1 MTLKVNKCEIPKIDV
16 ITYKGTNNQLILNN
30 LNNNGNQ
37 EEDYKQMSYDEF
49 VKQMEEEIDKI
60 KPVAGATCLMA
71 AAGFLNGA
79 LNVAEEIVD
88 CGATVVGGITYL
100 SAAGIDLF
108 LEAITG
114 DNPHYSDAVQ
124 QGFEDF
130 VGTQWVNGS
139 FENFFTNTEI
149 GKEINSNA
157 LEVMQYGNAG
167 YQITQ
172 TTGYVCGTVAVSCVL
187 GAGTIKLVNTGGKAI
202 NKVANFSS
210 KVTNKIDGVAGKVTD
225 KIDEGK
231 EFLSAKKANF
241 KKKKSSS
248 KTGASEK
255 VEPEKVEPEK
265 VEPEKVESEKV
276 EPEKVEPEKVEPEKV
291 EPEKVEPEKV
301 ESEKVEPEK
310 VEPEKVEPEKVEPEK
325 VEPEKV
331 ANGDVSFIDKIK
343 KGRGASS
350 KTAFVTTFGGSSE
363 EAFDSGASYI
373 EVLGYASSHA
383 AFSSTQNAY
392 AIGNTGKGITTVWQ
406 SGVNSGLS
414 ILSKTVLQGIYD
426 DRDFFERFEAN
437 GGVIGSLML
446 VGIGV
451 GTPAISEYVV
461 PKKNKT
467 APARQSANNPEVKV
481 DSSNKPMTD
490 SEMADLLKQG
500 SHRHTSGDND
510 NVSTSF
516 SNADQWIQTDRKTVY
531 IVEKTLSIINKIAK
545 KETVSMTEKEESDE

>member
-1 MTLKVNKCEIPKIDV
+1 MTLKINKCEIPKIDV

-30 LNNNGNQ
+30 LNNNENQ
-37 EEDYKQMSYDEF
+37 EEDYKQMSYDDLVKMHDEK
-49 VKQMEEEIDKI
+49 VKQMQEEKR
-60 KPVAGATCLMA
+60 KAAHTVGANCVMA
-71 AAGFLNGA
+71 TAGFLNGA
-79 LNVAEEIVD
+79 LNVVEEIVD
-88 CGATVVGGITYL
+88 CGATVVGGIIYL
-100 SAAGIDLF
+100 RAAGIDLF
-108 LEAITG
+108 LKAITG

-157 LEVMQYGNAG
+157 SEVMQYGNAG
-167 YQITQ
+167 YQIAQ
-172 TTGYVCGTVAVSCVL
+172 TTGYVCGTVAVSCVP
-187 GAGTIKLVNTGGKAI
+187 GAGTTKLVNAGGKAI

-210 KVTNKIDGVAGKVTD
+210 KVINKSDKAASVFNKIDGVAGKVTDKIDDVAGKTINKVANFSSKVSNKSDKAASVFKKIDGVAGKVTNKIDGVAGKVTD
-225 KIDEGK
+225 KIDDV
-231 EFLSAKKANF
+231 A
-241 KKKKSSS
+241 S
-248 KTGASEK
+248 KVSNKIDDVADK
-255 VEPEKVEPEK
+255 VTNKID
-265 VEPEKVESEKV
+265 
-276 EPEKVEPEKVEPEKV
+276 
-291 EPEKVEPEKV
+291 
-301 ESEKVEPEK
+301 
-310 VEPEKVEPEKVEPEK
+310 
-325 VEPEKV
+325 PEKV

-406 SGVNSGLS
+406 NGVNSGSS
-414 ILSKTVLQGIYD
+414 ILFKTFLQGLYD
-426 DRDFFERFEAN
+426 DRDFFKRFEAN
-437 GGVIGSLML
+437 GGVTGSLMSA
-446 VGIGV
+446 GIGV
-451 GTPAISEYVV
+451 GTSAISEGYVV

-467 APARQSANNPEVKV
+467 DPARQSANNPEVKV
-481 DSSNKPMTD
+481 DSSNKPNTV

-500 SHRHTSGDND
+500 SHRHTSGDNV

-516 SNADQWIQTDRKTVY
+516 SNAEQWIQTDRKTVY
-531 IVEKTLSIINKIAK
+531 IVEKVLSIVNKTAK
-545 KETVSMTEKEESDE
+545 KEVVSMTEKEESDE

>member
-16 ITYKGTNNQLILNN
+16 ITYKGTNNQLILIN
-30 LNNNGNQ
+30 LNNNENQ

-49 VKQMEEEIDKI
+49 VKMHDEKVKQMQEEKR
-60 KPVAGATCLMA
+60 KAAYTVGANCLMA
-71 AAGFLNGA
+71 TAGFLNGT

-88 CGATVVGGITYL
+88 CGATVVGGIIYL
-100 SAAGIDLF
+100 GAAGIDLF

-114 DNPHYSDAVQ
+114 DNSHYSDAVQ

-157 LEVMQYGNAG
+157 SEVMQYGNAG
-167 YQITQ
+167 YQIAQ
-172 TTGYVCGTVAVSCVL
+172 TTGYVCGTVAVSCVP
-187 GAGTIKLVNTGGKAI
+187 GAGTTKLVNAGGKAI

-225 KIDEGK
+225 KIDDVASKVSNKIDDVAGK
-231 EFLSAKKANF
+231 VTNKIA
-241 KKKKSSS
+241 
-248 KTGASEK
+248 
-255 VEPEKVEPEK
+255 
-265 VEPEKVESEKV
+265 
-276 EPEKVEPEKVEPEKV
+276 
-291 EPEKVEPEKV
+291 
-301 ESEKVEPEK
+301 
-310 VEPEKVEPEKVEPEK
+310 
-325 VEPEKV
+325 PEKV

-383 AFSSTQNAY
+383 AFSSAQNAY

-406 SGVNSGLS
+406 NGVNSGSS
-414 ILSKTVLQGIYD
+414 ILFKTFLQGLYD
-426 DRDFFERFEAN
+426 DRDFFKRFEAN
-437 GGVIGSLML
+437 GGVTGSLMSA
-446 VGIGV
+446 GIGV
-451 GTPAISEYVV
+451 GTSAISEGYVV

-467 APARQSANNPEVKV
+467 DPARQSANNPEVKV
-481 DSSNKPMTD
+481 NSSNKPNTV

-500 SHRHTSGDND
+500 SHRHTSGDNV

-516 SNADQWIQTDRKTVY
+516 SNAEQWIQTDRKTVY
-531 IVEKTLSIINKIAK
+531 IVEKTLSIVNKTAK
-545 KETVSMTEKEESDE
+545 KEVVSMAEKEESDE

>member
-255 VEPEKVEPEK
+255 VE
-265 VEPEKVESEKV
+265 S
-276 EPEKVEPEKVEPEKV
+276 
-291 EPEKVEPEKV
+291 
-301 ESEKVEPEK
+301 
-310 VEPEKVEPEKVEPEK
+310 EK

-451 GTPAISEYVV
+451 GTPAISEHVV